1 VNLPIRRILSS
12 LLATLWLGTSTQAA
26 PLLAVTTE
34 FPPFQSS
41 QPQPWG
47 MALET
52 AQALAQANGDTLE
65 VRFLPWARAYQM
77 AETTPG
83 LLIFCLART
92 PERENRYDWVGRIAP
107 NDVTVW
113 RLASRQEIQARS
125 LEQAKVWQLGA
136 TAGDMKLHY
145 LQENG
150 FVAGDNLQVSSDDL
164 TNLRKLYARR
174 IDLLP
179 FSNRIVLQYR
189 AAQAGLDYHAL
200 VPAFSLP
207 ALSNELYLAFS
218 PGTPAAQTRQ
228 YQQHFARLQK
238 SGWLKR
244 LQARYQQLAPPI
256 LPGTP
261 DEK

>member
-1 VNLPIRRILSS
+1 MNLSIRLTSFS
-12 LLATLWLGTSTQAA
+12 LLAALWLSAGALAA

-34 FPPFQSS
+34 FPPFQSG

-52 AQALAQANGDTLE
+52 VQALAQANGDTLE

-83 LLIFCLART
+83 VLIFCLART
-92 PERENRYDWVGRIAP
+92 TERESRYGWVGRIAP

-113 RLASRQEIQARS
+113 RLASRREIQART
-125 LEQAKVWQLGA
+125 LEQAKPWQLGA

-145 LQENG
+145 LQEQG
-150 FVAGDNLQVSSDDL
+150 FVAGDNLQISSDDL

-200 VPAFSLP
+200 VPAFGLP

-218 PGTPAAQTRQ
+218 PGTPAAQTRN
-228 YQQHFARLQK
+228 YQRQFARLQK

-244 LQARYQQLAPPI
+244 LQARYQHLAPPV